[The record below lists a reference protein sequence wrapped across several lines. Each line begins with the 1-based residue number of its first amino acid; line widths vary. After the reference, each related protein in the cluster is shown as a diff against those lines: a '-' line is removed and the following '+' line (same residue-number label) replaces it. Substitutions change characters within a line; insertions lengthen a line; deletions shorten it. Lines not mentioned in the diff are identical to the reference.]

1 MDRHARIL
9 VVDDDVNIRKSMEAI
24 LSTEGYDVD
33 SAGDGKEAIR
43 KSELATYNVALID
56 IRLPDMDS
64 VELLTRMK
72 NTVPKTRKIIITGYP
87 SVQNAVEAVNRK
99 ADAYLI
105 KPVEVEKL
113 LVTIETQLEL
123 QQMEKRYSEEKV
135 VEFIEARVKEIASS
149 T

>member
-1 MDRHARIL
+1 
-9 VVDDDVNIRKSMEAI
+9 
-24 LSTEGYDVD
+24 
-33 SAGDGKEAIR
+33 
-43 KSELATYNVALID
+43 
-56 IRLPDMDS
+56 
-64 VELLTRMK
+64 MK